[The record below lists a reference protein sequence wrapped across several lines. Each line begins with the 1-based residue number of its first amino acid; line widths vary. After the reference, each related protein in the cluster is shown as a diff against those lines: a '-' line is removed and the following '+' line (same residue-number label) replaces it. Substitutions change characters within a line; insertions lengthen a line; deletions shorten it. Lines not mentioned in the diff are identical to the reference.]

1 MKTFLVCIL
10 FLVIGLG
17 VTADY
22 LREHKGK
29 FIIIRNAG
37 AADVTYGL
45 LVSNPP
51 YSETTDERVA
61 RAGNISWIVMFARID
76 GPVRVRCRDNAGNAV
91 LAPKPDSCKPLLVSL
106 LVLDTCRQV
115 KQQTGFAF

>member
-1 MKTFLVCIL
+1 MKTFLVCTL
-10 FLVIGLG
+10 FLAIGFG

-29 FIIIRNAG
+29 FIIVRNTG
-37 AADVTYGL
+37 TADITYGL

-51 YSETTDERVA
+51 YSESTDERVA
-61 RAGNISWIVMFARID
+61 RAGSISWIVMFARID
-76 GPVRVRCRDNAGNAV
+76 GPVRVRCRDGAGDAV
-91 LAPKPDSCKPLLVSL
+91 LAPRPDSRKPLLVSL
-106 LVLDTCRQV
+106 LVLENCRLV